1 MRRPIL
7 ATAPRLHRWS
17 VFAILIRS
25 EAEKEVLA
33 LDWLEEVAGKLRRR
47 NQILFAKDSP
57 FLQDLAELLRGQSH
71 RVQVLWALSL
81 AEEIVEILEQKY
93 PEELRPREALEAARL
108 WAQGEIKMRP
118 AQRKILDCH
127 AVAKELTSS
136 EDVALCHAAGQGCSV
151 VHTPGH
157 ALGLPMYE
165 LTALVRRYGLTD
177 CREAV
182 EARKAAYVERLFY
195 WGTHQAEGFDHWA
208 GFIHG

>member
-1 MRRPIL
+1 M
-7 ATAPRLHRWS
+7 AW
-17 VFAILIRS
+17 V
-25 EAEKEVLA
+25 KEV
-33 LDWLEEVAGKLRRR
+33 EGKLRRG

-81 AEEIVEILEQKY
+81 VKEIVEVLERKY
-93 PEELRPREALEAARL
+93 PEELRPREALVAARL

-127 AVAKELTSS
+127 AVAKGLTSL
-136 EDVALCHAAGQGCSV
+136 EDIALCHAAGQGCSV

-165 LTALVRRYGLTD
+165 LTALVYRYGLMD
-177 CREAV
+177 CQDAV
-182 EARKAAYVERLFY
+182 EARKREYVERLFY
-195 WGTHQAEGFDHWA
+195 WGAHQMEGFDHWA
-208 GFIHG
+208 AFICG

>member
-93 PEELRPREALEAARL
+93 PEELRPREALEAAPCRR
-108 WAQGEIKMRP
+108 AGRRSSRRP
-118 AQRKILDCH
+118 
-127 AVAKELTSS
+127 
-136 EDVALCHAAGQGCSV
+136 
-151 VHTPGH
+151 P
-157 ALGLPMYE
+157 
-165 LTALVRRYGLTD
+165 RRA
-177 CREAV
+177 RE
-182 EARKAAYVERLFY
+182 R
-195 WGTHQAEGFDHWA
+195 EGDGAPHRC
-208 GFIHG
+208 